1 MTDVSVEIENRS
13 AEAIRLTL
21 AITDMIEDENVIVV
35 GAALVGIIAQ
45 WVIKAYAKDDRRAI
59 LMALHSFTLEAMQAM
74 EADLRDK
81 GLDV

>member
-1 MTDVSVEIENRS
+1 MTDISVEIENRS

-45 WVIKAYAKDDRRAI
+45 WVIKAYAKDYRRAI

>member
-1 MTDVSVEIENRS
+1 MSDVSIEIDKKS
-13 AEAIRLTL
+13 DEAVRLTL
-21 AITDMIEDENVIVV
+21 AMMDMIEDENVIVV
-35 GAALVGIIAQ
+35 GAALVGVIAQ
-45 WVIKAYAKDDRRAI
+45 WAIKAYAKDDRPAI